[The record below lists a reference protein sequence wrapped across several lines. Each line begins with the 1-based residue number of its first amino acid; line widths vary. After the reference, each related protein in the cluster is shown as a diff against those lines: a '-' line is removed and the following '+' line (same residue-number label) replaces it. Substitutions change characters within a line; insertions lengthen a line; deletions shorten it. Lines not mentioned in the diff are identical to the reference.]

1 MVHGEEEATKAQ
13 NAARALFQGA
23 KAQGSIP
30 FTEFEKSVF
39 EKGVGLLDLLKEV
52 KLTKSNS
59 EGRRLVEQ
67 GGITI
72 DDKKVEDT
80 NKIVTLEDF
89 QNDKI
94 LIRKGKKVYHQVKI
108 K

>member
-39 EKGVGLLDLLKEV
+39 EKGV
-52 KLTKSNS
+52 
-59 EGRRLVEQ
+59 
-67 GGITI
+67 
-72 DDKKVEDT
+72 
-80 NKIVTLEDF
+80 
-89 QNDKI
+89 
-94 LIRKGKKVYHQVKI
+94 VY
-108 K
+108 